1 MAKVLTANVL
11 VTRDAKSLQNLFV
24 RDKIDLNSIDK
35 NKFLISPK
43 NNKYLVSIEYELNF
57 STDSH
62 KFLVL
67 NFADVDGRF
76 ELDYFKAHS
85 SSLESM
91 LEIAVNNKRTSGLDK
106 IYASFGCGEYRKD
119 WSNPMSFELYKADI
133 DIKNGVRYFT
143 LYYIP
148 INSPLFQK
156 PIYFDLKQINP
167 KAKHLGITDANKV
180 LNIEVKIEDKD
191 SYEMILYKFYKKY
204 LEGICAT
211 KNVILLIPEGVTSKV
226 KDIGKKREYKSP
238 DEAFENLFFL
248 KKSKP
253 LKYISDVTSPG
264 GNSAGNSTL
273 DLLFEKDDKK
283 GRIEKQTV
291 VTFSHGKM
299 TEKLFESMSPVG
311 FDVYTPLNTLS
322 KALQTCIE
330 SDAGNFIVT
339 EENDL
344 EMISFFRESGLISSD
359 DERVVVAGLE
369 FQVNEYA
376 YRSLLKSAKF
386 STKLM
391 ENPDYRSMPERGN
404 YDERLDKIFKIKNNS
419 SAFSE
424 KILLDEL
431 SFKGPGVNKVIDP
444 VLQNLIQKSRLFEE
458 DNIPIFINN
467 LKNSNVIS
475 INIDNVQNPYLLAL
489 NVASQTASYNELV
502 LAARKQDDVAKYEK
516 EKSDVE
522 KLIDEA
528 TQFIEAGYDL
538 SELTVDNIKEILQDR
553 LLLNSDDIQKLRRFG
568 KDAISRTEIENIISG
583 NTDYVKTLAAVIY
596 KFLQDKDSLL
606 IMHDAYGSETDDFRR
621 SALFRILYKIGSLE
635 IKVRTLPY
643 FNMSSIKNVANQLS
657 LLISKKVIAQIS
669 PVNNA
674 LKTPED
680 FLDYFSGIYNIVGFK
695 HVIEEDD
702 MYSEFRLIKKT
713 METL

>member
-76 ELDYFKAHS
+76 ELDYFKS
-85 SSLESM
+85 DTLPLQSM
-91 LEIAVNNKRTSGLDK
+91 LKIAANNKRSSGVDK

-226 KDIGKKREYKSP
+226 NDIGKKREYKSP

-273 DLLFEKDDKK
+273 DLLFEKDDIKD
-283 GRIEKQTV
+283 RTEKQTV

-391 ENPDYRSMPERGN
+391 NNPDYGSMPERGN

-431 SFKGPGVNKVIDP
+431 SFKGPGVNKAIDP
-444 VLQNLIQKSRLFEE
+444 VLQNLIQKSKLFEE